1 MTMTSLLDEL
11 RKHRILRLSG
21 KVTTDTADAL
31 ISQLLLLDADDGQA
45 PIDLYINSHG
55 GYLSDGLA
63 IIDAM
68 QLVQAP
74 VSTICV
80 GTAASMAAVIL
91 AAGAKGRRL
100 LTPNSEVMIHQMSG
114 AHKGP
119 ESDLAI
125 YAEHLMDQ
133 QKRLEALL
141 AGFSGKTKEQVHRD
155 MDRDRFM
162 TAEETLA
169 YGLVDE
175 ILKPGMKRPA

>member
-1 MTMTSLLDEL
+1 MPSLHDEL

-21 KVTTDTADAL
+21 KITTEAADQL
-31 ISQLLLLDADDGQA
+31 ISELLLLDADDSQS
-45 PIDLYINSHG
+45 PIDIYINSRG
-55 GYLSDGLA
+55 GFVSDGMA

-68 QLVQAP
+68 QLIQAP

-91 AAGAKGRRL
+91 AAGTKGRRMA
-100 LTPNSEVMIHQMSG
+100 TANVEVMIHQTSG
-114 AHKGP
+114 GRTGQ

-125 YAEHLMDQ
+125 YAEHLMGLQ
-133 QKRLEALL
+133 VKLEAML
-141 AGFSGKTKEQVHRD
+141 AGFTGRTKEQVHED

-162 TAEETLA
+162 TAEESLA

-175 ILKPGMKRPA
+175 ILQPGSKRSL